1 QDEGQTHIVFGEVA
15 KDSTIL
21 SFYMGKAKGFL
32 TAIQHQEIL
41 MTDLGLSLY
50 VSSPDMDSRELNGF
64 MLAIETMSL
73 PAFLAS

>member
-41 MTDLGLSLY
+41 MTDLGLFTSQ
-50 VSSPDMDSRELNGF
+50 P
-64 MLAIETMSL
+64 LAPLVGIFFSV
-73 PAFLAS
+73 FS